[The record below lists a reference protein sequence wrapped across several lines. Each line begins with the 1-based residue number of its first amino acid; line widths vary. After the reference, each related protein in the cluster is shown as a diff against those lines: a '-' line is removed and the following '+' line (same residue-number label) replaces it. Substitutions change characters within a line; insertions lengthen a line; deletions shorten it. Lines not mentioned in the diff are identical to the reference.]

1 MRILVRVLAVLSL
14 LSGASAIEAQVTET
28 AVAFDSASKIRTL
41 TPQLVGRLN
50 LTAPAWPVSGEFVE
64 ARLFAV
70 SSGGHVLVV
79 ERAAGRLERF
89 PLSTDHVAALRFAID
104 NAMVT
109 SGSPVSEEEPDAVSQ
124 PARGAFVRNQM
135 ALTWGLY
142 GPLLAALAD
151 DPKAGTALI
160 LLGTGASYF
169 ASTALSRKAVITRAQ
184 NHLAT
189 DGAFRGLGLGMGT
202 LLVLAGDDANGRAYA
217 GAGLFGALTGQVAGF
232 NLGKRFTDGEAE
244 ATTAISTY
252 AAATALGLTGASGL
266 IDEESDARAAVAAI
280 MAAGATGYAFGARY
294 PRRSSYT
301 VTRGD
306 IQILATGAI
315 LGIGAGATPF
325 LHDNFDEQPFF
336 ASTTAGMLIGLYLV
350 ERNWVRRYDHA
361 ARDAAE
367 TGLGMGAGALMGAG
381 VGVLTDAGAM
391 GMVGLMT
398 GGGML
403 GALIAHQMANPQ
415 RASSERVG
423 DNGHA
428 RGPRLR
434 LAVTPADIALGAA
447 GVPGR
452 YSLLTLTF

>member
-1 MRILVRVLAVLSL
+1 MRILVRTLVVLSL
-14 LSGASAIEAQVTET
+14 LTHASAIEAQVTET
-28 AVAFDSASKIRTL
+28 AVAFDSAGKIRTL
-41 TPQLVGRLN
+41 TPQLVGRLD
-50 LTAPAWPVSGEFVE
+50 LSAPAWPVAGEFVE
-64 ARLFAV
+64 ARLYEV

-89 PLSTDHVAALRFAID
+89 PMSADHVAALRFAID
-104 NAMVT
+104 TAMIA
-109 SGSPVSEEEPDAVSQ
+109 SGSPVSEERPDVVSQ
-124 PARGAFVRNQM
+124 PARGSFVRNQM

-202 LLVLAGDDANGRAYA
+202 LLVLAGDGATGRAYA
-217 GAGLFGALTGQVAGF
+217 GAGLVGALTGQIAGF
-232 NLGKRFTDGEAE
+232 NLGKRLTDGEAE

-266 IDEESDARAAVAAI
+266 IDEESDARAAVGAI
-280 MAAGATGYAFGARY
+280 MAAGAFGYALGPRY
-294 PRRSSYT
+294 PRRSRYT

-325 LHDNFDEQPFF
+325 VRGNFDYQGFF
-336 ASTTAGMLIGLYLV
+336 ASTTVGMLTGLYLV
-350 ERNWVRRYDHA
+350 ERHWVRPYDHA
-361 ARDAAE
+361 AREAAE

-381 VGVLTDAGAM
+381 IGVLTDAQSQA
-391 GMVGLMT
+391 MVGLMT
-398 GGGML
+398 GAGVL
-403 GALIAHQMANPQ
+403 GALIAHNMADPQ
-415 RASSERVG
+415 RASTRTG
-423 DNGHA
+423 DVRRA
-428 RGPRLR
+428 TPSRLTLSIR
-434 LAVTPADIALGAA
+434 PADIALGVA

-452 YSLLTLTF
+452 YSIVKLSF